1 MITEEQKQKIIEL
14 AMQKRQKKHEN
25 KTLKDRQ
32 ERELF
37 FYDNYLSDD
46 FDLIQK
52 DKKIKD
58 YTEQ

>member
-14 AMQKRQKKHEN
+14 AKQKRQEKREN
-25 KTLKDRQ
+25 RTLKDRQ
-32 ERELF
+32 ERELY
-37 FYDNYLSDD
+37 FYDNYLNDD

-52 DKKIKD
+52 YKKIKD

>member
-14 AMQKRQKKHEN
+14 AKQKRQEKREN
-25 KTLKDRQ
+25 RTLKERQ
-32 ERELF
+32 ERELY
-37 FYDNYLSDD
+37 FYDNYLNDD

-52 DKKIKD
+52 YKKIKD

>member
-14 AMQKRQKKHEN
+14 AKQKRQEKREN

-32 ERELF
+32 ERELY
-37 FYDNYLSDD
+37 FYDNYLNDD

-52 DKKIKD
+52 YKKIKD

>member
-14 AMQKRQKKHEN
+14 AKQKRQEKREN

-32 ERELF
+32 ERELYF
-37 FYDNYLSDD
+37 LDNYPSDD

-52 DKKIKD
+52 YKKIKD

>member
-14 AMQKRQKKHEN
+14 AKQKRQEKREN
-25 KTLKDRQ
+25 RTLKERQ
-32 ERELF
+32 ERELY

-52 DKKIKD
+52 YKKIMQKLRK
-58 YTEQ
+58 

>member
-1 MITEEQKQKIIEL
+1 MITEEQKRKIIEL
-14 AMQKRQKKHEN
+14 AKQKRQEKREN
-25 KTLKDRQ
+25 RTLKERQ
-32 ERELF
+32 ERELY

-52 DKKIKD
+52 YKKIKD